1 MQPKVLKTV
10 VSDSIPVFERR
21 IHVPHA
27 CNIGEPVGSRGSGR
41 LQYRWLIV
49 QGARGSGSTEL
60 DGRCDASNAAF
71 TVGKPATPELLEQAR
86 KASGA
91 QIARVLKPTDM
102 ITLEYRSE
110 RLNLNADDKGVV
122 TRVNCG

>member
-1 MQPKVLKTV
+1 MFRTRAYLATLAVAAVL
-10 VSDSIPVFERR
+10 
-21 IHVPHA
+21 A
-27 CNIGEPVGSRGSGR
+27 GC
-41 LQYRWLIV
+41 
-49 QGARGSGSTEL
+49 STGGNAGGDAPAASAGN
-60 DGRCDASNAAF
+60 DGRCEASSATF
-71 TVGKPATPELLEQAR
+71 TVGKAATPELLEQAR

-110 RLNLNADDKGVV
+110 RLNLNADEKGVV

>member
-1 MQPKVLKTV
+1 MFRTRATLASLLAAVVLAGCST
-10 VSDSIPVFERR
+10 D
-21 IHVPHA
+21 
-27 CNIGEPVGSRGSGR
+27 GSSSKAPE
-41 LQYRWLIV
+41 V
-49 QGARGSGSTEL
+49 AAAPNL
-60 DGRCDASNAAF
+60 DGRCEASNAAF

-110 RLNLNADDKGVV
+110 RLNLNADEKGVV